1 MSYTIGKVAEMMG
14 LTTHT
19 LRFYDK
25 EGLLPNVS
33 KTKSGVRQFTDV
45 DINWLMML
53 ECLKSTGLQLKDIKH
68 YINLLKKGDSSLAE
82 RAEIFKAQKLKCQQ
96 EINTLKQ
103 TMKKLDFKIRYYEEA
118 LKHGEENVFKNKE
131 LVRERDKLFK
141 LNKVRISK

>member
-33 KTKSGVRQFTDV
+33 KTKSGVRQFTDA

-53 ECLKSTGLQLKDIKH
+53 ECLKSTGLQLKEIKH
-68 YINLLKKGDSSLAE
+68 YINLLKKGNSSLVE
-82 RAEIFKAQKLKCQQ
+82 RAEMFKKQKIKCQQ
-96 EINTLKQ
+96 EINLLKQ
-103 TMKKLDFKIRYYEEA
+103 TMKKLDFKIHYYEEA

-141 LNKVRISK
+141 LNKVRKSK

>member
-1 MSYTIGKVAEMMG
+1 MSYTIGKVAKMMG

-25 EGLLPNVS
+25 EGLLPNVG
-33 KTKSGVRQFTDV
+33 KTKSGVRQFTDS

-68 YINLLKKGDSSLAE
+68 YINLLKKGNSSLVE
-82 RAEIFKAQKLKCQQ
+82 RAEMFKKQKIKCQQ
-96 EINTLKQ
+96 EINLLKQ
-103 TMKKLDFKIRYYEEA
+103 TMKKLDFKIHYYEEA

-141 LNKVRISK
+141 LNKVRVSK

>member
-1 MSYTIGKVAEMMG
+1 MSYTIGKVAKMMG

-25 EGLLPNVS
+25 EGLLPNVG
-33 KTKSGVRQFTDV
+33 KTKSGVRQFTDA

-68 YINLLKKGDSSLAE
+68 YINLLKKGNSSLVE
-82 RAEIFKAQKLKCQQ
+82 RAEMFKKQKIKCQQ
-96 EINTLKQ
+96 EINLLKQ
-103 TMKKLDFKIRYYEEA
+103 TMKKLDFKIHYYDEA

-141 LNKVRISK
+141 LNKVRVSK

>member
-1 MSYTIGKVAEMMG
+1 MTYTIGKVAEMMG

-33 KTKSGVRQFTDV
+33 KAKSGVRQFTDA

-68 YINLLKKGDSSLAE
+68 YINLLKKGNSSLVE
-82 RAEIFKAQKLKCQQ
+82 RAEMFKEQKIKCQQ
-96 EINTLKQ
+96 EIKALKQ